1 MSKSN
6 KMPEKGLNVVGAPSF
21 EISPEDALE
30 TAEMLRA
37 AHTLARMAFG
47 ACTMCFDAM
56 HPNSSAKEKK
66 ADAKVLNDVFNKFM
80 GTIRASHEY
89 YARIYASRPKSDV
102 EGNNNINV
110 Q

>member
-6 KMPEKGLNVVGAPSF
+6 KMPEKGLKVVGTPSF

-56 HPNSSAKEKK
+56 RPNLSSTAKKK
-66 ADAKVLNDVFNKFM
+66 DAKDLHNVFEGFM
-80 GTIRASHEY
+80 GIIRNTHEY

-102 EGNNNINV
+102 EDNV
-110 Q
+110 NVS